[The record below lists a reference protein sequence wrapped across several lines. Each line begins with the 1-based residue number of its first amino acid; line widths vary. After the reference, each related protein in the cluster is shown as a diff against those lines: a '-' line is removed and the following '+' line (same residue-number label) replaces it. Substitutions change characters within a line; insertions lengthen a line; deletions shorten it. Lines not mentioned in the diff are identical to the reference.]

1 MQRRPAAIGGGAM
14 RRGGGGVS
22 GWRIEYRHRS
32 ANFLRCV
39 SFRTPNVNHTVIFA
53 TSRARVRHAVVRPPP
68 PALMCATQSSVR
80 PAPPSSV
87 RHRLYPRQPRRCP
100 FAAAIVVVLR
110 SFRASKRGH
119 RACLGRS
126 SACGARRCSR
136 AEPGAASRWRRYDAG
151 SSLPGLVSSMP
162 WTSTRRCDHQGRR
175 GHRRRGLMPRPK
187 ENLSKRLCGGA
198 GEQAEA
204 ATYDN
209 VDELLVRTTTG
220 RLMVGDDDGQ
230 ADADDE
236 GGAGRTDDCVAHARA
251 GGGGRTTACR
261 TRARVLTN

>member
-1 MQRRPAAIGGGAM
+1 
-14 RRGGGGVS
+14 
-22 GWRIEYRHRS
+22 
-32 ANFLRCV
+32 
-39 SFRTPNVNHTVIFA
+39 
-53 TSRARVRHAVVRPPP
+53 
-68 PALMCATQSSVR
+68 MCATQSSVR

-162 WTSTRRCDHQGRR
+162 GRR
-175 GHRRRGLMPRPK
+175 HDDATTKAVEAIAVEASCRDRENTSVLITGEKK
-187 ENLSKRLCGGA
+187 EWLCG
-198 GEQAEA
+198 EQVEEKEAEK
-204 ATYDN
+204 TK
-209 VDELLVRTTTG
+209 
-220 RLMVGDDDGQ
+220 Q
-230 ADADDE
+230 ASNKESPLAY
-236 GGAGRTDDCVAHARA
+236 A
-251 GGGGRTTACR
+251 
-261 TRARVLTN
+261 